1 MTEKVKL
8 TQAQADEVKRIKD
21 IDYAINIHPLNK
33 RPDSPL
39 RNLSV
44 AAIARALYVGYE
56 VELEYSVGDWIY
68 RERDMVISKITKIDY
83 GMNVSG
89 SIFTDAYTGRLFKDE
104 IRHATESEI
113 VAEKGRRMN
122 KKLDAILL
130 DLSSEERIR
139 LQGKLNCGD
148 ANELSNS

>member
-33 RPDSPL
+33 RPDSPVS
-39 RNLSV
+39 NLSV

-56 VELEYSVGDWIY
+56 VELEYSAGDWIY
-68 RERDMVISKITKIDY
+68 RERDMAISRITKTDY

-89 SIFTDAYTGRLFKDE
+89 SIFTDAYTGRSMKDE
-104 IRHATESEI
+104 IRHATQPEI
-113 VAEKGRRMN
+113 A
-122 KKLDAILL
+122 A
-130 DLSSEERIR
+130 
-139 LQGKLNCGD
+139 
-148 ANELSNS
+148 